1 MDEER
6 YKTAIKSTVLDK
18 DIASFS
24 HGDLTEIGQR
34 GINMSGGQKQR
45 IQLARAVYN
54 DADIYLLDDP
64 FSAVDA
70 HTVATLFYVRV
81 AKYYSINGFMRKM
94 SNFFR
99 DLFRDSVVELQDCVM
114 GALKRKTVILVTH
127 QVEFL
132 SEVDTILVM
141 KDGEVTQYGSYQ
153 ELLTAGTAFEQ
164 LVKAHKDAVNTTYD
178 FTSDAFNGETSLKEE
193 ITGVKD
199 DDVFLKNAVAVQLTE
214 DEETEIGDVG
224 WKPYLDYVNVSN
236 GLSSLGLSVLGQIMF
251 IVFQTS
257 STYWLA
263 FGIQIPNISNFVLV
277 GVYTGVASL
286 STFFVYPRSFFAA
299 QLGLKASKAFFNGV
313 NDSIFKAP
321 MLFFDSTP
329 IGRIFTRVRT
339 LSSILV
345 FMSSKNSNFPLND

>member
-70 HTVATLFYVRV
+70 HTVATLFY
-81 AKYYSINGFMRKM
+81 
-94 SNFFR
+94 
-99 DLFRDSVVELQDCVM
+99 DCVM